1 MLTIWFEN
9 GTTALFQQV
18 EEFRVIENNI
28 IKCTYFG
35 VSHKVRRELKINL
48 NKIAAYA
55 YNDC

>member
-18 EEFRVIENNI
+18 EEFRVVDSQI

-35 VSHKVRRELKINL
+35 VSHKVRRELKVHL

-55 YNDC
+55 YND